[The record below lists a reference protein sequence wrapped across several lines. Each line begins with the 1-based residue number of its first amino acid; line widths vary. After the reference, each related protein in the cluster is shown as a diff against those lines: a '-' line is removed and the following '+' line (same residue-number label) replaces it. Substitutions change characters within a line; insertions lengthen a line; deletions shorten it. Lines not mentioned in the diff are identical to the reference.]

1 MSVDA
6 RMQYNIL
13 NRKKNLFNTK
23 DTKEL
28 LMKLK
33 QTILNC
39 VAENDWKGYD
49 SEVVGVGKDVLLAIN
64 TLRSGLIYIKVKRI
78 EVDGQNVLLLTSEG
92 YTSAIESAFTI
103 FIEETRKLKT
113 FKKIYYYDK
122 NQESL
127 VCVE

>member
-6 RMQYNIL
+6 RMEYNKL
-13 NRKKNLFNTK
+13 NRKKNLFK
-23 DTKEL
+23 PKETKEL
-28 LMKLK
+28 LLKLK
-33 QTILNC
+33 ETVVNC
-39 VAENDWKGYD
+39 IAENSWKGYD
-49 SEVVGVGKDVLLAIN
+49 PEVVGTSKYITLAVN

-78 EVDGQNVLLLTSEG
+78 EVEGQNVLLLTSEG